1 MKTRDAK
8 IRAMRVTRKLR
19 VRKALRGTALKPRLS
34 IVKSNRHIEAQLIDD
49 EKGLTLAS
57 TSTKQKAFRD
67 GEYNRKSKESAK
79 QLGQTLAEDAMKLNI
94 KEVVFD
100 RGSHKYHG
108 ILAEFADA
116 ARGAGLKF

>member
-1 MKTRDAK
+1 MKTREAK
-8 IRAMRVTRKLR
+8 HNARTISRSRR
-19 VRKALRGTALKPRLS
+19 VRKFLRGTALKPRLCV
-34 IVKSNRHIEAQLIDD
+34 VKSNNHIEAQIIDD
-49 EKGLTLAS
+49 ELGNTLAS
-57 TSTKQKAFRD
+57 ISTKKKEFRSS
-67 GEYNRKSKESAK
+67 ELNKKSKETAR
-79 QLGQTLAEDAMKLNI
+79 QLGQKLAEVAVEKNI

>member
-8 IRAMRVTRKLR
+8 LRMKRNTRKLR
-19 VRKALRGTALKPRLS
+19 VRKHLRGTALKPRLS

-49 EKGLTLAS
+49 EKGITLAS
-57 TSTKQKAFRD
+57 TSTKNKELRTT
-67 GEYNRKSKESAK
+67 EHNRKTKESAK
-79 QLGQTLAEDAMKLNI
+79 HLGQLLAESAMKLNI

-100 RGSHKYHG
+100 RGPHKYHG